1 MKENE
6 LKDRT
11 KKFALRVIKVVNSL
25 PKTTAG
31 FEFGKQMFRSG
42 TSVAANYRAACRAKS
57 KKDFV
62 YKLEVVLEEADETL
76 LWLELITESGIME
89 KEKLKELM
97 DEANQLVSIF
107 TKSII
112 TTRNRMEK
120 QIGCFQSDFSLLKSD
135 LNNLTSKI

>member
-11 KKFALRVIKVVNSL
+11 KQFALRVIKLVNSL

-31 FEFGKQMFRSG
+31 FEFGKQIFRSG

-62 YKLEVVLEEADETL
+62 YKLDVVLEEADETL
-76 LWLELITESGIME
+76 LWLELIVESETMKKKQLEG
-89 KEKLKELM
+89 LM
-97 DEANQLVSIF
+97 DEANQLVAIF

-112 TTRNRMEK
+112 TIR
-120 QIGCFQSDFSLLKSD
+120 GKS
-135 LNNLTSKI
+135 N